1 MTPCSLRDLET
12 FGETYC
18 LLLLRLQ
25 MEATSNVD
33 VQGDSGL
40 KITIWEEIVPV
51 IVTKKKFK

>member
-1 MTPCSLRDLET
+1 
-12 FGETYC
+12 
-18 LLLLRLQ
+18 